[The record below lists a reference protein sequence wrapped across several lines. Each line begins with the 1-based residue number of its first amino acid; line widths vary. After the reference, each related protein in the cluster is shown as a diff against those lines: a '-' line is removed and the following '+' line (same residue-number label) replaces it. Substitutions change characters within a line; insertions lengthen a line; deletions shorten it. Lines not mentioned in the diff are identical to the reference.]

1 MTTNS
6 VNATALDTAAIQGHV
21 DIVSLLLETDAS
33 LARIARNNG
42 KTVLH
47 SAARMGHVEI
57 VRALLNKDPGIGL
70 RTDKKGQSTAYG
82 FERTKF

>member
-1 MTTNS
+1 MLQAFPALAMTTNS

-21 DIVSLLLETDAS
+21 DIVNLLLETDAS

-47 SAARMGHVEI
+47 SAANG
-57 VRALLNKDPGIGL
+57 
-70 RTDKKGQSTAYG
+70 AYVYICTEP
-82 FERTKF
+82 F